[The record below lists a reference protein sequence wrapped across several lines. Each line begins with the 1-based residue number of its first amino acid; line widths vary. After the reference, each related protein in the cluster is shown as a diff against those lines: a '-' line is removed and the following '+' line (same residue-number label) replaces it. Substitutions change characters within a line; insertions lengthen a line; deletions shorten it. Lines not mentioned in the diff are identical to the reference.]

1 MTCYPWPYIKL
12 LFSLG
17 AQRLGSA
24 STLQICKQTCLL
36 SSRVFYGFESLQLQP
51 FASISHH
58 PPARRIKLA
67 ISNSQTHP
75 NCQLNRALGDSF
87 LVRIVNTQQRLTLF
101 PFVNKQGAGTESCR
115 PTSRHPK
122 YFSQATRLD
131 DVSELPDIK
140 TLYYL
145 PQLLVSVPM
154 PCIRGRT
161 VVFRV
166 EQQGHLS
173 LSGKRWGFSSPGFS
187 DDMSCLP
194 MASSTNLPGKPHGMP
209 PWPGCRLYQAR
220 DAAGLF
226 LPQDMQPFEAM

>member
-58 PPARRIKLA
+58 PPARIIKLA

-101 PFVNKQGAGTESCR
+101 PFVNKQGAGTKSCR

-122 YFSQATRLD
+122 YFSQATPVWMMFQSFLTLRPYIISPSCWSLCQCHA
-131 DVSELPDIK
+131 SE
-140 TLYYL
+140 
-145 PQLLVSVPM
+145 
-154 PCIRGRT
+154 G
-161 VVFRV
+161 
-166 EQQGHLS
+166 EQ
-173 LSGKRWGFSSPGFS
+173 
-187 DDMSCLP
+187 
-194 MASSTNLPGKPHGMP
+194 
-209 PWPGCRLYQAR
+209 
-220 DAAGLF
+220 
-226 LPQDMQPFEAM
+226 